1 MLTIR
6 VFYVTTLFAI
16 NVWRFPFYSHMK
28 ITFLWVHKA
37 SLIPQHLIEMPVP
50 NQKIK
55 WVVYWFWFCHYIRL
69 SDWISELFRQRG
81 IFCFSIRFQNCS
93 DSVVFVVFLLDFRT
107 VPTAWY
113 FCVFHFIKHRRFT
126 FALQYVNCYRW
137 LSPLRLWVRFRLY
150 QGIFYSI
157 VCNKVHH
164 RVVVARFVVFSGHSD
179 SSSK

>member
-6 VFYVTTLFAI
+6 VFYVTTLFAT

-28 ITFLWVHKA
+28 ITFLWVHNA

-55 WVVYWFWFCHYIRL
+55 WVVIGFDFATIYDYLI
-69 SDWISELFRQRG
+69 G
-81 IFCFSIRFQNCS
+81 FQNCS

-164 RVVVARFVVFSGHSD
+164 RVVVARFVVFSGYSD